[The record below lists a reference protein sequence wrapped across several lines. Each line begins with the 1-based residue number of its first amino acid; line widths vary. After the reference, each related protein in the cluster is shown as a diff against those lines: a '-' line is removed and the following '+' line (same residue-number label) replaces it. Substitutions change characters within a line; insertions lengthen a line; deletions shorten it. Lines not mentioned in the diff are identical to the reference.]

1 MSRDPNKKGISAPF
15 SDRGLVSFEM
25 SLRDA
30 FRGVTSFVEAA
41 EDALEPA
48 ASLVPSPLRRRVKD
62 ALRRIEGHSKRLSVA
77 PISIDDIAAAA
88 VFVNGSD
95 LGSASPQSFA
105 AIFGFAWDH
114 LSQDTNRPRNMVS
127 ELLLSSALS
136 GLHLRKDQ
144 TAYQR
149 GAELCLHV
157 LDSRAIGAVPGLI
170 SDFGHESR
178 ASDEAALVAIFVWL
192 LCDRAGDI
200 PGEERLLDLAE
211 ALVMAM
217 LDQSGSLADEPDR
230 LAVMLETASRH
241 I

>member
-1 MSRDPNKKGISAPF
+1 MKGISAPF
-15 SDRGLVSFEM
+15 SDKGFASFEM

-30 FRGVTSFVEAA
+30 FRGVACFVEAT

-62 ALRRIEGHSKRLSVA
+62 ALRSIEGHSKRLSVA
-77 PISIDDIAAAA
+77 PISIHDIAAAA
-88 VFVNGSD
+88 VFVHGSAPEP
-95 LGSASPQSFA
+95 ASPQSFA

-114 LSQDTNRPRNMVS
+114 LSQDNNRPRNMVS

-136 GLHLRKDQ
+136 GLNLRKDQ
-144 TAYQR
+144 SDYQR
-149 GAELCLHV
+149 GAELCLH
-157 LDSRAIGAVPGLI
+157 LRNSRAIGAVPGLI
-170 SDFGHESR
+170 GDFAHKGR
-178 ASDEAALVAIFVWL
+178 ANDEAALVAIFVWL
-192 LCDRAGDI
+192 LCDRALDI
-200 PGEERLLDLAE
+200 PGEERLLDLAD

-230 LAVMLETASRH
+230 LAIMLETASQH